1 MRTHGRAGPRHG
13 AAGSDGL
20 GMLELFGFTTGNTF
34 RAAIALEEAG
44 LQYQQRKVD
53 LRLSEHQA
61 GEYRL
66 VNATGRIPTLID
78 SDGPDGKRL
87 VLTQSNAILLYVAE
101 KSGKLLP
108 AVGVE
113 RARAL
118 EWLFFFVTDVIA
130 PSHQA
135 FYLRSGSAAGDL
147 KQAAHQLDARA
158 LSMYEHID
166 RQLAGQPFLAGDS
179 FTVADIAGY
188 TITAA
193 IASHL
198 AGSLGN
204 VARWFRTVGA
214 RPAVKRGMAAFD

>member
-1 MRTHGRAGPRHG
+1 
-13 AAGSDGL
+13 
-20 GMLELFGFTTGNTF
+20 MLELFGYTTGNTF

-44 LQYQQRKVD
+44 LEYQQRRVD
-53 LRLSEHQA
+53 LRLSEHKA

-78 SDGPDGKRL
+78 SDGPDGERL
-87 VLTQSNAILLYVAE
+87 VLTQSNAILLYIAE

-108 AVGVE
+108 AGGVE

-135 FYLRSGSAAGDL
+135 FYLRSGSASGDL
-147 KQAAHQLDARA
+147 EKAAHQLDARA
-158 LSMYEHID
+158 LSMYEHVD
-166 RQLAGQPFLAGDS
+166 RQLAEHLFIAGDS

-193 IASHL
+193 IASQL
-198 AGSLGN
+198 TGTLSNL
-204 VARWFRTVGA
+204 ARWFRVVGA
-214 RPAVKRGMAAFD
+214 RPAVKRGMAVFG